1 MRYLESFTL
10 PTDSKEMEF
19 MFGLN
24 SLDSTCNSQ
33 TNAYPFWIFP
43 RKGLEKLEFAP
54 ITIFC
59 GKNGSGKS
67 TLLNVISEKLGLKR
81 NTLFNRSLMFDDYV
95 NLCRYKLDE
104 KCRFLPEE
112 SEIITSDGVF
122 DFLLDIR
129 AMNGN
134 IDKKREKLIDEYVTI
149 RKEQGWVMKSL
160 DDYEELKRRN
170 EARQRSRSEY
180 VSRRFDIHE
189 SPMSSNGESAY
200 SYFTNKINENAL
212 YLLDEPENSLSS
224 SLQRELAAFIENSA
238 RFFNCQFVIST
249 HSPFLMSIKNARIY
263 DLDEYPVS
271 VRKWTEISHVR
282 AYYEFFR
289 DHAEEFEN

>member
-1 MRYLESFTL
+1 MRYLKSFTL
-10 PTDSKEMEF
+10 PNDSDEMEF
-19 MFGLN
+19 MFGFN
-24 SLDSTCNSQ
+24 KLDSTCNSQ
-33 TNAYPFWIFP
+33 TNPYPFWIFP

-81 NTLFNRSLMFDDYV
+81 NTLFNRSLMFDDYIK
-95 NLCRYKLDE
+95 LCSFTLDE
-104 KCRFLPEE
+104 KCSALPQE

-129 AMNGN
+129 TMNSHIG
-134 IDKKREKLIDEYVTI
+134 KRRENLLEEYESI
-149 RKEQGWVMKSL
+149 RNEQGWVMKSL

-170 EARQRSRSEY
+170 EARRNSSSEY
-180 VSRRFDIHE
+180 VSRRFGVHE

-200 SYFTNKINENAL
+200 SYFTNKIDENAL

-224 SLQRELAAFIENSA
+224 SLQRELAVFIENSV
-238 RFFNCQFVIST
+238 RFFGCQFVIST

-282 AYYEFFR
+282 AYYELFR
-289 DHAEEFEN
+289 DHWDEFKE